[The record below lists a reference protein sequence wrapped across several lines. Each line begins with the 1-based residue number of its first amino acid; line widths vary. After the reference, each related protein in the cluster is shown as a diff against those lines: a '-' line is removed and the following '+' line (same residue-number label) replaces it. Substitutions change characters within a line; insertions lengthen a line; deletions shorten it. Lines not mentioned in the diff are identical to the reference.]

1 MTPAP
6 RSYPVFMDAG
16 LLSAFNL
23 KRALFYLTVPLPLL
37 AVCMFLGQG
46 LLGLA
51 LAPVAFWPFP
61 FRCRVEHEGIRV
73 SWLVASEHVPWSDI
87 VAIKRGVDQRRWL
100 IGQRPLVLVIERR
113 DKPRVTLRGRPNVL
127 SLLAAQM
134 ER

>member
-1 MTPAP
+1 MTPSP

-23 KRALFYLTVPLPLL
+23 KRGLFYLAVPLPIL

-51 LAPVAFWPFP
+51 LATVAFWPFR
-61 FRCRVEHEGIRV
+61 FRCRVEPQGIRV
-73 SWLVASEHVPWSDI
+73 SWLVASEHVPWKDI
-87 VAIKRGVDQRRWL
+87 VAVKLEADRRRW
-100 IGQRPLVLVIERR
+100 IVGKRPRILVIERR
-113 DKPRVTLRGRPNVL
+113 GKPRVALRGDPNIL
-127 SLLAAQM
+127 SSLAADM